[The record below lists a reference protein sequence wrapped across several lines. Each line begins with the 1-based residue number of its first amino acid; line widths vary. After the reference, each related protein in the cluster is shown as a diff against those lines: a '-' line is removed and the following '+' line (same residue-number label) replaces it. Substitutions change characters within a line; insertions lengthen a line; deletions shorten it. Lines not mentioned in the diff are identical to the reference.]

1 MPNPLR
7 PLAALALLAALAGC
21 TGAPNLVA
29 SPAPLPSPYVAPVE
43 APPPPYEPVA
53 VAPAPALVA
62 YGSSCQAGFYQCLL
76 PAAGP
81 IGSQCSCP
89 GLGAPSYGVV
99 R

>member
-1 MPNPLR
+1 MLNPIRFLAVLAS
-7 PLAALALLAALAGC
+7 LAAAAGC

-29 SPAPLPSPYVAPVE
+29 QPASLPSGYAPPVAEAPGPYQPVAPVQT
-43 APPPPYEPVA
+43 
-53 VAPAPALVA
+53 LVA

-76 PAAGP
+76 PAAGV